1 MNEMRRLLL
10 LLCSIVCVV
19 PVWAQRQEDSTLK
32 STNAII
38 PVRKQNLLKNM
49 DVIANMQFGFNNR
62 FTDGNYTESRFQ
74 NNQFRL
80 EIKGKV
86 HDKVS
91 FRFRDRYTRATNP
104 GSLDNLSRS
113 TDLAF
118 IKVDLA
124 PRWSIS
130 MGKLCADWG
139 GYEFDANPIDIYEY
153 NDIIEFSDNFLT
165 GFQLSHQANK
175 NNEFTLQ
182 LLNSRTQNFSE
193 LYGTIPT
200 VEEAKFPVAMTV
212 NWRGNLF
219 DGKWQTIWSYSH
231 FVEAKNKSMHYVAFG
246 NQIKPNNKWLIQ
258 YDFKWSSEDLDRKG
272 LVSSMI
278 PDNIISHNVFDAK
291 YVEHW
296 VNIGYRF
303 HPKWNAFFNGFVS
316 NAYWNSNPDPQ
327 SDNHLRTSWGFIPGI
342 EYFPFKD
349 LNLKFYTVFVGRVY
363 RYSDYAKTL
372 PGNQDYTTGRISLG
386 FICPLLIL

>member
-1 MNEMRRLLL
+1 MKKIITLSLLL
-10 LLCSIVCVV
+10 SIGSVLF
-19 PVWAQRQEDSTLK
+19 AQRQEDSTLK
-32 STNAII
+32 TTNPII

-62 FTDGNYTESRFQ
+62 FIDGKHTESRFQ

-91 FRFRDRYTRATNP
+91 FRFRDRYTRAANP

-118 IKVDLA
+118 IKVDMA
-124 PRWSIS
+124 PKWSIS
-130 MGKLCADWG
+130 LGKLCADWG

-153 NDIIEFSDNFLT
+153 NDIIEYADNFLT
-165 GFQLSHQANK
+165 GVQLSHQATPNH
-175 NNEFTLQ
+175 EFTFQ
-182 LLNSRTQNFSE
+182 LLNSRTQTFSE
-193 LYGTIPT
+193 LYGSIPNVT
-200 VEEAKFPVAMTV
+200 EATFPVAMTI

-231 FVEAKNKSMHYVAFG
+231 FVEAKKKSMYYMAFG
-246 NQIKPNNKWLIQ
+246 NQLKPTKNLLIQ
-258 YDFKWSSEDLDRKG
+258 YDFKWSNEQLDRKG
-272 LVSSMI
+272 IVSDMI
-278 PDNIISHNVFDAK
+278 PDAIVPHNVFDAR

-296 VNIGYRF
+296 LNVSYRF
-303 HPKWNAFFNGFVS
+303 HPKWNAGFNGFVS
-316 NAYWNSNPDPQ
+316 NAYWNNNPDPRA
-327 SDNHLRTSWGFIPGI
+327 DNHLRTSWGYIPI
-342 EYFPFKD
+342 LEYFPFHD
-349 LNLKFYTVFVGRVY
+349 LNLKFYGAFIGRIY

-372 PGNQDYTTGRISLG
+372 PGNVDYTTGRFSVG